1 MSETRFRW
9 LLDVGMP
16 RVSGDTL
23 DLVHAEDLSRTPGPV
38 GLNEA
43 IALKRTLV
51 TRDTEFRGPWA
62 LPLAHPGI
70 VVLEGDSI
78 DGQEVERNLKHLE
91 FRLQQEGRGEPL
103 QGARFLIKMDRAIL
117 QVQPDGC
124 ELDFEIW
131 RRVHLQQ
138 APVPKVQAATA

>member
-1 MSETRFRW
+1 MSETRFQW

-23 DLVHAEDLSRTPGPV
+23 DVVHAEDLWRAPGPV
-38 GLNEA
+38 GLNGA

-51 TRDTEFRGPWA
+51 TRDMEFRGPWA
-62 LPLAHPGI
+62 LPLAHHGI

-91 FRLQQEGRGEPL
+91 FRLQQEGRSDPL
-103 QGARFLIKMDRAIL
+103 KSARFLIKMDRAIL

-124 ELDFEIW
+124 ELDFELW

-138 APVPKVQAATA
+138 APALKTRVATA